1 MNNQYNW
8 NLEVLLNGKSLAD
21 NFTELKQ
28 LSEQEKALYDG
39 GACFQ
44 TKAKFTEFLQL
55 QEKIEVLENRYSNFL
70 SNKHAENSL
79 DKTIN
84 DALFQYEMFK
94 SEHALVFV
102 DFEKNLFKHEKVI
115 RAYLQ
120 DPALKQ
126 YQRDFELVWRN
137 KKHQIDPASQKLLA
151 QISPAWNQV
160 DKIFN
165 VLSTA
170 DLNLQPVVYKGKTY
184 VINAVSDYQSL
195 LENKDRGLREAAYK
209 VWLEIYWPTR
219 NTLSVSLVEN
229 YIQLETFA
237 KLKKHPNYI
246 AKTAFDDEIDVAFID
261 FVYEQVA
268 SFAPTFKAFQS
279 LRKQIYKHVLKL
291 DKAQPWDLSVPLFKA
306 SGDYTIEQA
315 QTDALKILAPMGS
328 EYLEVVKEAFRERWI
343 SWLPDKNKYT
353 GAYSIS
359 NVKGLDHYFILM
371 NFDKTRAS
379 LNTLVHELGHSVH
392 SWYASKYQTQNLD
405 PTIFYAEIASI
416 CNELLL
422 CYHDIINYENR
433 NPQQLIRSLMEQISH
448 FFGATTRQLMFS
460 QFEQDTLKL
469 IQQNQK
475 PDFKTL
481 VEIYGK
487 TAIKYQAANADAI
500 TKKLKQTK
508 YQKSLAYITSIPHF
522 YAGNFYVYKYAIGQV
537 VGTLVGKKLSAGD
550 SNMLAAYKRFLSSGS
565 TLPPLETIKLLG
577 IDLTQP
583 EPWQEAHA
591 ELKRW
596 IKLVQTAF
604 KQLQHKKR

>member
-1 MNNQYNW
+1 
-8 NLEVLLNGKSLAD
+8 
-21 NFTELKQ
+21 
-28 LSEQEKALYDG
+28 
-39 GACFQ
+39 
-44 TKAKFTEFLQL
+44 
-55 QEKIEVLENRYSNFL
+55 
-70 SNKHAENSL
+70 
-79 DKTIN
+79 
-84 DALFQYEMFK
+84 
-94 SEHALVFV
+94 
-102 DFEKNLFKHEKVI
+102 
-115 RAYLQ
+115 
-120 DPALKQ
+120 
-126 YQRDFELVWRN
+126 
-137 KKHQIDPASQKLLA
+137 
-151 QISPAWNQV
+151 
-160 DKIFN
+160 
-165 VLSTA
+165 
-170 DLNLQPVVYKGKTY
+170 
-184 VINAVSDYQSL
+184 
-195 LENKDRGLREAAYK
+195 
-209 VWLEIYWPTR
+209 
-219 NTLSVSLVEN
+219 
-229 YIQLETFA
+229 
-237 KLKKHPNYI
+237 
-246 AKTAFDDEIDVAFID
+246 
-261 FVYEQVA
+261 
-268 SFAPTFKAFQS
+268 
-279 LRKQIYKHVLKL
+279 
-291 DKAQPWDLSVPLFKA
+291 
-306 SGDYTIEQA
+306 
-315 QTDALKILAPMGS
+315 
-328 EYLEVVKEAFRERWI
+328 
-343 SWLPDKNKYT
+343 
-353 GAYSIS
+353 
-359 NVKGLDHYFILM
+359 M